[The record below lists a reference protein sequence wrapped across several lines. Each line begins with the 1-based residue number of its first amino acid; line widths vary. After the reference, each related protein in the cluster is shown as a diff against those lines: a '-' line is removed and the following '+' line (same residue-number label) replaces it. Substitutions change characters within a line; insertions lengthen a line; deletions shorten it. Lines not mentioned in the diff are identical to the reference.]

1 LNPLETTAASPSTTE
16 RLRHPPGLRT
26 LFLTE
31 MWERFSYYGMRGFL
45 VLFMTAAAEK
55 GGLGLDDKTAASIY
69 GLYTSA
75 VYLTTLPGGW
85 IADRLFG
92 AQRTVWYGGIIIAAG
107 HFCMALPWTR
117 TFFLGLVLVV
127 IGTGLLKPNI
137 SAIVGGLYAAGDPR
151 RDAGF
156 SLYYM
161 GINLGAFLSPFV
173 CGTLSEKYNWHY
185 GFGAAGIAMLLGL
198 AQFRLTRGRLGEAGL
213 RPGNPQRPGKLVL
226 AGLAA
231 GVAALMLVIGL
242 CLTGVIQID
251 PEALVDHAQ
260 EVIIAVVG
268 VYFAG
273 MFVFG
278 RLDAVERRRMAVI
291 VVLFIAAALFWSGLE
306 QAGSFFNLFAE
317 RHTVR
322 SAGWLASITDNA
334 GWEVPASWFQSLD
347 PIIVIMFAPVMAWLW
362 LRLGQKNREPATP
375 VKFGLGL
382 LLLAAGFV
390 VMAWA
395 SIYVARGQKV
405 WPTWLITIYLLH
417 TLGELCLS
425 PVGLSSFT
433 KLAPSRLVGQ
443 MMGVWFVAASLG
455 NLLAGKLAGQFDENA
470 INRWPAQCVPMILLP
485 AAAGLALILLAK
497 PLKKLMSGV
506 S

>member
-1 LNPLETTAASPSTTE
+1 MNPPESTTAAPSATA

-55 GGLGLDDKTAASIY
+55 GGLGLDDKTATSIY

-85 IADRLFG
+85 VADRLLG
-92 AQRTVWYGGIIIAAG
+92 AQRTVWYGGIIIALG

-137 SAIVGGLYAAGDPR
+137 SAIVGGLYAEGDAR

-161 GINLGAFLSPFV
+161 GINLGAFFSPFV
-173 CGTLSEKYNWHY
+173 CGTLSEKWNWHY
-185 GFGAAGIAMLLGL
+185 GFGAAGIAMILGL

-213 RPGNPQRPGKLVL
+213 RPGNPKRPGKLALGGL
-226 AGLAA
+226 AG
-231 GVAALMLVIGL
+231 GVAALALIIGL
-242 CLTGVIQID
+242 CFGGVIRVE
-251 PEALVDHAQ
+251 PAALVDHAQ
-260 EVIIAVVG
+260 EVIIGIVG

-291 VVLFIAAALFWSGLE
+291 VILFIAASLFWAGLE

-322 SAGWLASITDNA
+322 SVGWLASLTHGTEI
-334 GWEVPASWFQSLD
+334 EIPASWFQSLD
-347 PIIVIMFAPVMAWLW
+347 PVIVITFAPVMAWLW
-362 LRLGQKNREPATP
+362 LRLGRRNREPATP
-375 VKFGLGL
+375 VKFGVAL
-382 LLLAAGFV
+382 LLLAMGFA

-395 SIYVARGQKV
+395 SMYVGAGHKV

-443 MMGVWFVAASLG
+443 MMGVWFVAGSLG

-470 INRWPAQCVPMILLP
+470 INRWPAQCAPMILLP
-485 AAAGLALILLAK
+485 AAVGLALILLSK
-497 PLKKLMSGV
+497 PIKRLMSGV
-506 S
+506 G

>member
-1 LNPLETTAASPSTTE
+1 MQH
-16 RLRHPPGLRT
+16 LRHPPGLRT

-45 VLFMTAAAEK
+45 VLFMTAAAER
-55 GGLGLDDKTAASIY
+55 GGLGLDDKTAVSIY

-85 IADRLFG
+85 VADRLLG
-92 AQRTVWYGGIIIAAG
+92 AQRTVWYGGLIIAMG

-137 SAIVGGLYAAGDPR
+137 SAIVGGLYAEGDAR

-161 GINLGAFLSPFV
+161 GINLGAFFSPFV

-185 GFGAAGIAMLLGL
+185 GFGAAGIAMMLGL
-198 AQFRLTRGRLGEAGL
+198 VQFRLTRDRLGEAGL
-213 RPGNPQRPGKLVL
+213 RPGNPRRPGKLAL
-226 AGLAA
+226 AGLA
-231 GVAALMLVIGL
+231 GGIAALVLIIGL
-242 CLTGVIQID
+242 CFGGVIHVD
-251 PEALVDHAQ
+251 PATLVDHAQ
-260 EVIIAVVG
+260 EVIIGIVG
-268 VYFAG
+268 IYFAG
-273 MFVFG
+273 MFVLG
-278 RLDAVERRRMAVI
+278 RLNAVERRRMAVI
-291 VVLFIAAALFWSGLE
+291 VVLFIAASLFWAGLE

-322 SAGWLASITDNA
+322 SVGWVASFTGRA

-347 PIIVIMFAPVMAWLW
+347 PVIVITFAPVMAWLW
-362 LRLGQKNREPATP
+362 LWLGRRNREPGTP
-375 VKFGLGL
+375 VKFGAAL
-382 LLLAAGFV
+382 LLLAAGFA

-395 SIYVARGQKV
+395 SIHVARGQKV

-443 MMGVWFVAASLG
+443 MMGIWFVAGSLG

-470 INRWPAQCVPMILLP
+470 IPHWPAQCLPMILLP
-485 AAAGLALILLAK
+485 AALGLVLILLSK

>member
-1 LNPLETTAASPSTTE
+1 MNPPETIAVPTAMQ

-45 VLFMTAAAEK
+45 VLFLTAAAEK
-55 GGLGLDDKTAASIY
+55 GGLGLDDKTAVSIY

-75 VYLTTLPGGW
+75 VYLTALPGGW
-85 IADRLFG
+85 IADRLLG
-92 AQRTVWYGGIIIAAG
+92 AQRTVWYGGIIIALG

-137 SAIVGGLYAAGDPR
+137 SAIVGELYAEGDTR

-198 AQFRLTRGRLGEAGL
+198 AQFRLTRHRLGDAGL
-213 RPGNPQRPGKLVL
+213 RPGNKKPPGKLAL
-226 AGLAA
+226 TGLV
-231 GVAALMLVIGL
+231 GGIAALVLIIGL
-242 CLTGVIQID
+242 CFADVIRVD
-251 PEALVDHAQ
+251 PVTLVDHAQ
-260 EVIIAVVG
+260 EVIIGIVG

-273 MFVFG
+273 IFVLG
-278 RLDAVERRRMAVI
+278 RLDAIERRRMAVI
-291 VVLFIAAALFWSGLE
+291 VILFIAASLFWAGLE
-306 QAGSFFNLFAE
+306 QAASFFNLFAE

-322 SAGWLASITDNA
+322 FVGWMASLTGNA

-347 PIIVIMFAPVMAWLW
+347 PVIVITFAPVMAWLW
-362 LRLGQKNREPATP
+362 LWLGRRNHEPGTP
-375 VKFGLGL
+375 VKFGAAL
-382 LLLAAGFV
+382 LLLAAGFA

-405 WPTWLITIYLLH
+405 WPTWLITIYLFH

-443 MMGVWFVAASLG
+443 MLGIWFVAASLG
-455 NLLAGKLAGQFDENA
+455 NLLAGKLAAQFDENA
-470 INRWPAQCVPMILLP
+470 IGHWPLQCLPMILLP
-485 AAAGLALILLAK
+485 AALGLALIFLSK